1 MKRFKPG
8 DYVHIP
14 SKVMMLFYEKRDQKG
29 EWYWS
34 ASAFKKSVILETP
47 QKLMFVSSPHP
58 EFCEVFYKGG
68 LWTVQS
74 RHVYEVGE
82 EVEY

>member
-1 MKRFKPG
+1 MKMFKQG

-14 SKVMMLFYEKRDQKG
+14 SKVMMLFYEKEDKKG
-29 EWYWS
+29 EWYRS
-34 ASAFKKSVILETP
+34 TRFLNSVILEKP

-58 EFCEVFYKGG
+58 EFCEVFYEGS

-74 RHVYEVGE
+74 RHVYKAGDSI
-82 EVEY
+82 EY

>member
-1 MKRFKPG
+1 MKNFKQG

-14 SKVMMLFYEKRDQKG
+14 SEVMMLFYEEEVRKG

-34 ASAFKKSVILETP
+34 TQTFKKSVVLDEP

-58 EFCEVFYKGG
+58 EFCEVFYEGG
-68 LWTVQS
+68 LWTVQA
-74 RHVYEVGE
+74 RHVYEMGE

>member
-1 MKRFKPG
+1 MKKFKPG

-14 SKVMMLFYEKRDQKG
+14 SKVRMLFYEKKDQKG
-29 EWYWS
+29 EWYWT
-34 ASAFKKSVILETP
+34 ATDFKKAVVLETP

-58 EFCEVFYKGG
+58 EFCEVFYEGN

-74 RHVYEVGE
+74 RHVYEAGE
-82 EVEY
+82 KN